1 MIQICKHEYRDVSI
15 PYTVECKLFH
25 IKQAKSLIW
34 ILSYFISFIGI
45 DRRAG
50 KILVLTQLLNSYH
63 NCMGRYAVLF
73 LNLYI

>member
-1 MIQICKHEYRDVSI
+1 MNIAIRSI

-25 IKQAKSLIW
+25 KKQAKSLRI
-34 ILSYFISFIGI
+34 IEI

-50 KILVLTQLLNSYH
+50 KILVLTQFLNSYH

>member
-15 PYTVECKLFH
+15 PYTVKCKLFH
-25 IKQAKSLIW
+25 IKQAKSLRNLYYSNIE
-34 ILSYFISFIGI
+34 I

-50 KILVLTQLLNSYH
+50 KILVLSQLLNSYH

-73 LNLYI
+73 LNFYI